1 MTPINITQ
9 VLTWQYND
17 ATRLQSLIEKHQ
29 VWIDRYH
36 NQFWTDWY
44 DDVFNLETAN
54 DFGLSVWAIILG
66 VSFGVELSDGT
77 KNIFGFSPYGDNF
90 FASNFSA
97 VASGAVQLT
106 TEQKRTVLKLRYY
119 QMTSRATIPEI
130 NAAVRA
136 IFGSAWVLDPGDM
149 SFVYIVMGG
158 TPTSE
163 QQFIIDNFDVIPR
176 PSGVGIAYRYNI
188 ESAFGFAPYGQ
199 NFYNSIFAGG

>member
-1 MTPINITQ
+1 MTPIDITQ

-29 VWIDRYH
+29 AWIDRYH

-44 DDVFNLETAN
+44 DDIFNLDTAN

-66 VSFGVELSDGT
+66 VSFGVEMSDGT
-77 KNIFGFSPYGDNF
+77 KNIFGFDPYGDNF

-106 TEQKRTVLKLRYY
+106 TEQKRIVLKLRYY
-119 QMTSRATIPEI
+119 QMISRATIPEI
-130 NAAVRA
+130 NAAVKA
-136 IFGSAWVLDPGDM
+136 IFGNAWVLDPGDM

-176 PSGVGIAYRYNI
+176 PSGIGFAYRYNI
-188 ESAFGFAPYGQ
+188 DSAFGFAPYGQ
-199 NFYNSIFAGG
+199 NFYNSTFAGG